1 MPAILPHFGVESNT
15 PYSRGMSKSLY
26 TPEQKQ
32 LTALLRQVR
41 QEAGL
46 TQAGLASRLGRP
58 QTFVSKYELGER
70 RLDLLQLRQICRAVG
85 LTLEEFVRRLE
96 VMLRD
101 RAIDKPC

>member
-1 MPAILPHFGVESNT
+1 
-15 PYSRGMSKSLY
+15 MSKSIH

-32 LTALLRQVR
+32 LELLLRQVR

-46 TQAGLASRLGRP
+46 TQGALAQLLNRP

-70 RLDLLQLRQICRAVG
+70 RLDVLQLRQICRAVG

-96 VMLRD
+96 VALRNQGLAG
-101 RAIDKPC
+101 RP